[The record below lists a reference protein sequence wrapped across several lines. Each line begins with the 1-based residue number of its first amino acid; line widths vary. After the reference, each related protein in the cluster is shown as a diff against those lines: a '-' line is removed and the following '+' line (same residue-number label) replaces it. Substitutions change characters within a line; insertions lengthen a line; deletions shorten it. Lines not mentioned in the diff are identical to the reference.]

1 MALTWDRKVLH
12 NSSMVGSELSY
23 VREQLARRNHAQ
35 WKVVA
40 EKTGVNF
47 RTVKRIGY
55 KEIEYPRSD
64 TIGKLA
70 IYFRSKR
77 AA

>member
-1 MALTWDRKVLH
+1 
-12 NSSMVGSELSY
+12 MVGSELSY
-23 VREQLARRNHAQ
+23 VREQLARRKHSQ
-35 WKVVA
+35 WKA
-40 EKTGVNF
+40 LSEETGVPF

-55 KEIEYPRSD
+55 GEVQYPRSD

-70 IYFRSKR
+70 IYFRRKR